1 MNDIIQML
9 EIAKQDPKN
18 LGELSK
24 IALGNYK
31 LPSSFKEGMLQL
43 KYI

>member
-24 IALGNYK
+24 NSLRKIQAPY
-31 LPSSFKEGMLQL
+31 
-43 KYI
+43 

>member
-1 MNDIIQML
+1 MKDIIQML
-9 EIAKQDPKN
+9 EVAKQDPKN

-24 IALGNYK
+24 IALGKYK
-31 LPSSFKEGMLQL
+31 LPTSFREGVEQL